1 MNIQEQIRELK
12 SINIEIKRLCKTTTD
27 LRRKSKQ
34 LEKNII
40 EYLNHKE
47 QPGVKFQDTAIIL
60 ENKTKREVKKKQIV
74 EEDLLDILKNNGVS
88 NPKDVLKEIIEAR
101 KGIEISMQKIKI
113 QQIKK

>member
-12 SINIEIKRLCKTTTD
+12 SINIEIKRLCKITTD
-27 LRRKSKQ
+27 LRRKAKQ
-34 LEKNII
+34 HEKNII

-74 EEDLLDILKNNGVS
+74 EENLLDILRNNGVS
-88 NPKDVLKEIIEAR
+88 NPKDVLIEIIEAR
-101 KGIEISMQKIKI
+101 KGTEISMQKIKI